1 MLCLLWCPHGVIHR
15 PGNASKILF
24 GWCLHLQWPKV
35 YKPFA
40 FLCIAFNTIYQY
52 SGKMFLFS
60 LVCLYCSIS
69 IWLFLMI
76 LKTWGFVRK
85 APALNIKFVCNKT
98 QKVHWSSVCDVLPL
112 KHFCLICCHGLVLV
126 VVKNLVNAHF
136 PKNVK
141 YLQVNLLIKHTHTQ
155 FLTLQRII
163 FYLQLQC
170 LKWNILLRIFSPNP
184 M

>member
-1 MLCLLWCPHGVIHR
+1 MLLRSCLAGVCIFS
-15 PGNASKILF
+15 GQKYIN
-24 GWCLHLQWPKV
+24 
-35 YKPFA
+35 PFA

-76 LKTWGFVRK
+76 LKTWGFACK

-141 YLQVNLLIKHTHTQ
+141 YLQVNLLIKHTHTILNTAKNY
-155 FLTLQRII
+155 FLFTTVMSQMKYTSENISPKSYVSFLYRFII
-163 FYLQLQC
+163 LF
-170 LKWNILLRIFSPNP
+170 F
-184 M
+184 